1 MLYNSRKHWGK
12 KFKKYVKCLW
22 IAVFVGVL
30 TLVSLSLNRVIH
42 LQYRGRRRGEP
53 YIRSISLRR
62 TERGKERAEHESR
75 AKPSRAEPIRK
86 AETFPRKIW
95 KHHPPLRNQITFL
108 RRIPRVW
115 PIITLNPRTSNIFL
129 LPLSQTKKLW
139 IEISQT

>member
-1 MLYNSRKHWGK
+1 MLYNYRKHWGK
-12 KFKKYVKCLW
+12 KFKKYVNRLW
-22 IAVFVGVL
+22 MSVFVGVL
-30 TLVSLSLNRVIH
+30 TLVSLSLNKVIH

-53 YIRSISLRR
+53 YKWSISLRR

-75 AKPSRAEPIRK
+75 AEPSRAEPIIK
-86 AETFPRKIW
+86 AETFQRNFW
-95 KHHPPLRNQITFL
+95 KHHPPLRKQITFL